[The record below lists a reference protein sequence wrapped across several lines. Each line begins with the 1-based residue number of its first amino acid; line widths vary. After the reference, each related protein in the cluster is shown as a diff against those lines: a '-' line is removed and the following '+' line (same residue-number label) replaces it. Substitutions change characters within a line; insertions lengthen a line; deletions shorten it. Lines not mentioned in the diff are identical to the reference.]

1 LSHLDIEGQEILLNL
16 LVSHAMN
23 NGIVLIAEKEQII
36 KNNTLLIE
44 KNNVQSTLSIKS
56 SDLKQEFISLKLTD
70 FT

>member
-1 LSHLDIEGQEILLNL
+1 MSHLDIEGQEILLNL